1 MPLEVQR
8 LVRDAAGQH
17 DTVVDLGRL
26 DLRLDMLKPS
36 EGPGDRCIRC
46 EVGFRSSWCDAADA
60 AVR

>member
-26 DLRLDMLKPS
+26 DLRLDTPNVSSVRGDLVFGFPS
-36 EGPGDRCIRC
+36 TWC
-46 EVGFRSSWCDAADA
+46 EAADA
-60 AVR
+60 EVR